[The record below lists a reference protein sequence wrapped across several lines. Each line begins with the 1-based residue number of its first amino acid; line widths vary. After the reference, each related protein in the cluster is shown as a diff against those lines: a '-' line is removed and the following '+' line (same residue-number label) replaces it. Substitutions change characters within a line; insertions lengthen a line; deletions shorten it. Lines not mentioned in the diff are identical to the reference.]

1 MKNTKE
7 AAKKWRVE
15 NRAAIAAY
23 GKEYYARNKNRI
35 RRAAKTHYGTFRGY
49 ICHLVTRTRSRCIN
63 PKDASYERYGGR
75 GICCLLTVRG
85 LYDWLVEKGIDPRG
99 LCIHRIDNDGD
110 YSLTNITFL
119 STKEHVRVHV
129 DLRKVARL
137 RQRPARLQRHIA
149 QLKQFKQMVQSVEDL
164 MTKNA
169 ITIQEVKAYR
179 LCHHS
184 FEGLSTGVAAVVM
197 GLSQRRIE
205 QLLCSLEVRAPQL
218 FPILTV
224 VQARDYHLYVVEG
237 WTLREIAID
246 TGRHVSSVGRSI
258 IVATKKG
265 MPKPSKRNKLLRYE
279 ANMDTQVKEKF

>member
-1 MKNTKE
+1 M
-7 AAKKWRVE
+7 
-15 NRAAIAAY
+15 
-23 GKEYYARNKNRI
+23 
-35 RRAAKTHYGTFRGY
+35 
-49 ICHLVTRTRSRCIN
+49 
-63 PKDASYERYGGR
+63 
-75 GICCLLTVRG
+75 
-85 LYDWLVEKGIDPRG
+85 
-99 LCIHRIDNDGD
+99 
-110 YSLTNITFL
+110 
-119 STKEHVRVHV
+119 
-129 DLRKVARL
+129 
-137 RQRPARLQRHIA
+137 
-149 QLKQFKQMVQSVEDL
+149 
-164 MTKNA
+164 
-169 ITIQEVKAYR
+169 
-179 LCHHS
+179 CHHS